1 MTGARWRVVQTTWQY
16 RRWIMAEEGRAAGA
30 ASLTIS
36 LRVGASELA
45 TGASELAARLLPVNG
60 RRSTRFSDRRE

>member
-1 MTGARWRVVQTTWQY
+1 
-16 RRWIMAEEGRAAGA
+16 MAEEGRAAGA